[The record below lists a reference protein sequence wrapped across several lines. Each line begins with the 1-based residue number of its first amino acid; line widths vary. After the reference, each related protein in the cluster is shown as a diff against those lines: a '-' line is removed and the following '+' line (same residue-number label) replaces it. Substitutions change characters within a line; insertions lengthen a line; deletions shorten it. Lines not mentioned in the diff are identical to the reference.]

1 MIQKKMTKN
10 DQKSIKILYS
20 RMGISGQM
28 WLPKLD
34 TILECDQNFEKGS
47 NGGHGALTPSV
58 FSESRPQS
66 IISESSILE
75 LSDSEDETLIR
86 IENIQCFLI

>member
-1 MIQKKMTKN
+1 MIKKIK
-10 DQKSIKILYS
+10 KILYS

-28 WLPKLD
+28 WLPNLD

-66 IISESSILE
+66 IISENSILE

-86 IENIQCFLI
+86 IESIDDFFIYIFYIIY

>member
-1 MIQKKMTKN
+1 
-10 DQKSIKILYS
+10 
-20 RMGISGQM
+20 MGISGQM
-28 WLPKLD
+28 WLPNLD

-66 IISESSILE
+66 IISENSILE

-86 IENIQCFLI
+86 IENIKISQKKQAQNYFFFNCEEFASKILI